1 MKLVGFLPRKLSGP
15 VYCTALKLQLHATM
29 PGFYA
34 VAGNLDFGPY
44 AYTENMLPTGPSS
57 QPLSLLKV
65 KWIYTQNFTSSA
77 RVCVCVF
84 VCFWW
89 LKPSVSTHILDF
101 NEQPPEYHLVWNIH
115 DTMNEISK

>member
-1 MKLVGFLPRKLSGP
+1 MKLVGFLLRKLSGP

-57 QPLSLLKV
+57 QPLCLLKVV

-84 VCFWW
+84 
-89 LKPSVSTHILDF
+89 
-101 NEQPPEYHLVWNIH
+101 LVA
-115 DTMNEISK
+115 EAFC